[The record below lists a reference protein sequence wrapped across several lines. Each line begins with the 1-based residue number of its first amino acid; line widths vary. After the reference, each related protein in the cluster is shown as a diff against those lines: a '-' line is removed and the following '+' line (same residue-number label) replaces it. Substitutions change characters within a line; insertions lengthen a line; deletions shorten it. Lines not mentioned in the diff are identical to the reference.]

1 MYTFAIQT
9 NRRGAGVA
17 ERGSLLRSCTLTG
30 TGGSNPFLSA
40 ENNTCILCKNV
51 SFAKVSGYSVA
62 RLSRLLWEQE
72 VAGSNPATPTKV
84 NYIGT
89 SVTCHRLPI
98 ESAR

>member
-40 ENNTCILCKNV
+40 ENKT
-51 SFAKVSGYSVA
+51 
-62 RLSRLLWEQE
+62 
-72 VAGSNPATPTKV
+72 
-84 NYIGT
+84 YIYVKMLVLQKFRG
-89 SVTCHRLPI
+89 I
-98 ESAR
+98 A

>member
-40 ENNTCILCKNV
+40 ENKTNIYVKMLVLQK
-51 SFAKVSGYSVA
+51 FRGIA
-62 RLSRLLWEQE
+62 
-72 VAGSNPATPTKV
+72 
-84 NYIGT
+84 
-89 SVTCHRLPI
+89 
-98 ESAR
+98 